1 MMILSEAI
9 IRVLIGRLVLHAFEC
24 VLTHVGKMA
33 FNVQEK
39 IIFIR
44 ILKKAQCYIPS
55 WLSSVGKV
63 CMKGKLGNVGRKIG

>member
-1 MMILSEAI
+1 MIILSEAI
-9 IRVLIGRLVLHAFEC
+9 IRVLIGRLVLHAFDC
-24 VLTHVGKMA
+24 VLMI

-55 WLSSVGKV
+55 WLWSVGKV
-63 CMKGKLGNVGRKIG
+63 CKRKLGKVGRKVG

>member
-1 MMILSEAI
+1 MILSEAI
-9 IRVLIGRLVLHAFEC
+9 IRVLIGRLVLHAFDF
-24 VLTHVGKMA
+24 VLTYIGKMI

-63 CMKGKLGNVGRKIG
+63 CMKRKLGKVGWKVG

>member
-1 MMILSEAI
+1 MILSEAI
-9 IRVLIGRLVLHAFEC
+9 IRVLIGRLVLHAFDF
-24 VLTHVGKMA
+24 VLTYIGKMI

-55 WLSSVGKV
+55 WLWSVGKV
-63 CMKGKLGNVGRKIG
+63 CMRKLGKVGRKVG